1 MFIVVF
7 IELHSFG
14 LRRNAISNPFFV
26 DTPTLYFPAQSN
38 AFHRKEIAHFLK
50 QSSITMSENI
60 ESGSFAVM
68 GNAHYRSSSK
78 SPKKKVSFNSAA
90 KGNANGILGDMK
102 TTPNARNS
110 VSKFVNIPGQIR
122 TPEELK
128 LSDKNERDLT
138 PSDWRQLNVQ
148 REISS
153 LQSLTPEGGAPVWKS
168 DNTKVLSSN
177 LQNLLR
183 AARYTPKARGV
194 AMVQPTPGTSTGS
207 PSKKGRKRGRP
218 DNEDDDYIGN
228 RTPNYKR
235 PATRAS
241 TAAATRPVV
250 EQLKRLPMNHIAQV
264 QPTVDLA
271 TLAPQPLRIS
281 YKAHP
286 LEDRTDAW
294 YTEMFRRL
302 FRQTSRFVC
311 HYFDVHELSSGEFFE
326 PWAANMTPEFV
337 AWAEQVAEPD
347 PNMGTWDD
355 LLRESVQRKW
365 LVMAI
370 LMKILRVKVFDAD
383 LFGANQE
390 QGELLHGLSRALV
403 GREGKP
409 FPLSSFSF
417 NLTDL

>member
-1 MFIVVF
+1 
-7 IELHSFG
+7 
-14 LRRNAISNPFFV
+14 
-26 DTPTLYFPAQSN
+26 
-38 AFHRKEIAHFLK
+38 
-50 QSSITMSENI
+50 MSKNI
-60 ESGSFAVM
+60 ESGSFAEM

-90 KGNANGILGDMK
+90 KGNTSASNGILGDMK

-110 VSKFVNIPGQIR
+110 ISMFANTPGQIR

-153 LQSLTPEGGAPVWKS
+153 LQALTPEGGAPVWKS
-168 DNTKVLSSN
+168 GNTKVLSSN

-183 AARYTPKARGV
+183 AARYTPEARGA
-194 AMVQPTPGTSTGS
+194 AMVQAAPGTSTGS

-218 DNEDDDYIGN
+218 DDDDDDYIGK

-241 TAAATRPVV
+241 AAAAARPVF
-250 EQLKRLPMNHIAQV
+250 EQIKPLPMNRIAQV

-271 TLAPQPLRIS
+271 QLAPQPLRIS

-286 LEDRTDAW
+286 LEDQTDAW

-302 FRQTSRFVC
+302 FRQTSRFVY
-311 HYFDVHELSSGEFFE
+311 HYFDVHELSAGEFFE

-403 GREGKP
+403 GREG
-409 FPLSSFSF
+409 
-417 NLTDL
+417 